1 MGMVGREAFLQ
12 LPDQDQA
19 LDRCIPTKEA
29 PSVYGNHLPL
39 RETFS
44 QASPAP
50 NHSGGSLSRLVYPSP
65 PRLRPAPVVDG
76 ERFILSP
83 IPFMNPD
90 PALIQK
96 LSGLEGHLS
105 SKIRGQGHVI
115 PRVCSVLERGELGLQ
130 PPDKPLGSFL
140 FLGPTGVGKTELTLV
155 CSRYLFGEGALH
167 RFDMSEFQHLDS
179 VKLFLGDETGMPG
192 RLGKVLESHSRGILL
207 FDEVEKAH
215 RLIWDL
221 FLQMLDAARI
231 TLADHRTHDL
241 SGFYVVCTSN
251 IGSQQLMRPTRL
263 PFATLER
270 AVLAELHRHF
280 RPELIGR
287 FDEKVV
293 FRPLT
298 PETQR
303 EIAMIVINKE
313 VERYQ
318 KMGIQLAVDEE
329 TIEMLIRKG
338 ITKALGAR
346 PMKRTVQKYLGD
358 MLRERLMNP

>member
-1 MGMVGREAFLQ
+1 MVAWKTS
-12 LPDQDQA
+12 
-19 LDRCIPTKEA
+19 I
-29 PSVYGNHLPL
+29 
-39 RETFS
+39 
-44 QASPAP
+44 
-50 NHSGGSLSRLVYPSP
+50 
-65 PRLRPAPVVDG
+65 
-76 ERFILSP
+76 P

-90 PALIQK
+90 PALLQK
-96 LSGLEGHLS
+96 LSGLEGYLS
-105 SKIRGQGHVI
+105 SKIRGQSHVI

-140 FLGPTGVGKTELTLV
+140 FLGPTGVGKTELTLE
-155 CSRYLFGEGALH
+155 CSRHLFGDGSLH
-167 RFDMSEFQHLDS
+167 RFDMSEFQYLDS

-192 RLGKVLESHSRGILL
+192 RLGKILESHTRGILL

-251 IGSQQLMRPTRL
+251 IGSHQLMRPTRL

-287 FDEKVV
+287 FDEKIV

-303 EIAMIVINKE
+303 EIALMVIGEE
-313 VERYQ
+313 VERYR
-318 KMGIQLAVDEE
+318 KMGIDLAVDEE
-329 TIEMLIRKG
+329 TVEMLIRKG

-346 PMKRTVQKYLGD
+346 PMKRTVQKYMGD
-358 MLRERLMNP
+358 VVRERMKR

>member
-1 MGMVGREAFLQ
+1 
-12 LPDQDQA
+12 
-19 LDRCIPTKEA
+19 
-29 PSVYGNHLPL
+29 
-39 RETFS
+39 
-44 QASPAP
+44 
-50 NHSGGSLSRLVYPSP
+50 
-65 PRLRPAPVVDG
+65 
-76 ERFILSP
+76 
-83 IPFMNPD
+83 MNPD
-90 PALIQK
+90 PALLQK
-96 LSGLEGHLS
+96 LSGLEGYLS
-105 SKIRGQGHVI
+105 SKIRGQNHVT

-140 FLGPTGVGKTELTLV
+140 FLGPTGVGKTELTLE
-155 CSRYLFGEGALH
+155 CSRYLFGDGSLH

-231 TLADHRTHDL
+231 TLADHRTHGL

-251 IGSQQLMRPTRL
+251 IGSQQLMRHTRL

-287 FDEKVV
+287 FDEKIV

-303 EIAMIVINKE
+303 EIAMIVIGEE
-313 VERYQ
+313 VERYR
-318 KMGIQLAVDEE
+318 KSGIELTVSVDAVEF
-329 TIEMLIRKG
+329 LVRRG
-338 ITKALGAR
+338 IHRTLGAR
-346 PMKRTVQKYLGD
+346 PMKRTAQKYIGD
-358 MLRERLMNP
+358 AIRMALKDGHLKSGDIRVSREISHLRLV

>member
-1 MGMVGREAFLQ
+1 
-12 LPDQDQA
+12 
-19 LDRCIPTKEA
+19 
-29 PSVYGNHLPL
+29 
-39 RETFS
+39 
-44 QASPAP
+44 
-50 NHSGGSLSRLVYPSP
+50 
-65 PRLRPAPVVDG
+65 
-76 ERFILSP
+76 
-83 IPFMNPD
+83 MNPD

-96 LSGLEGHLS
+96 LSGLEGYLS

-115 PRVCSVLERGELGLQ
+115 PRVCSILERGELGLQ

-140 FLGPTGVGKTELTLV
+140 FLGPTGVGKTELTLE
-155 CSRYLFGEGALH
+155 CSRYLFGEDALH

-179 VKLFLGDETGMPG
+179 VKLFLGDETGMSG
-192 RLGKVLESHSRGILL
+192 RLGKVLESHTRGILL

-251 IGSQQLMRPTRL
+251 IGSQQLLRPTRL

-270 AVLAELHRHF
+270 AVLSELHRHF

-287 FDEKVV
+287 FDEKIV
-293 FRPLT
+293 FRPLS

-303 EIAMIVINKE
+303 EIARLVI
-313 VERYQ
+313 
-318 KMGIQLAVDEE
+318 DEE
-329 TIEMLIRKG
+329 LARFREKGFDLSLSDEALEFLVRKG
-338 ITKALGAR
+338 IHRTLGAR
-346 PMKRTVQKYLGD
+346 PMKRTAQKYIGD
-358 MLRERLMNP
+358 AIRMALKDGNLKSGDIRVSPEMSHLWLI

>member
-1 MGMVGREAFLQ
+1 
-12 LPDQDQA
+12 
-19 LDRCIPTKEA
+19 
-29 PSVYGNHLPL
+29 
-39 RETFS
+39 
-44 QASPAP
+44 
-50 NHSGGSLSRLVYPSP
+50 
-65 PRLRPAPVVDG
+65 
-76 ERFILSP
+76 
-83 IPFMNPD
+83 MNPD

-96 LSGLEGHLS
+96 LSGLEGYLS

-115 PRVCSVLERGELGLQ
+115 PRVCSILERGELGLQ

-140 FLGPTGVGKTELTLV
+140 FLGPTGVGKTELTLE
-155 CSRYLFGEGALH
+155 CSRYLFGEGSLH

-192 RLGKVLESHSRGILL
+192 RLGKVLESHTRGILL

-251 IGSQQLMRPTRL
+251 IGSQQLMRHTRL

-287 FDEKVV
+287 FDEKIV
-293 FRPLT
+293 FRPLSS
-298 PETQR
+298 ETQR
-303 EIAMIVINKE
+303 EIARMVI
-313 VERYQ
+313 
-318 KMGIQLAVDEE
+318 DEE
-329 TIEMLIRKG
+329 LERFREKGFDLSLSDEALEFLVRKG
-338 ITKALGAR
+338 IHRTLGAR
-346 PMKRTVQKYLGD
+346 PMKRTAQKYIGD
-358 MLRERLMNP
+358 AIRMALKDGNLKSGDIRVSPEMSHLWLI